1 MAQPDDFVGPFP
13 SRALGATKQGPM
25 EGAAFREEVERFI
38 HASQ

>member
-38 HASQ
+38 HTSQ